1 MERLSIIIPAYN
13 EEKTILNVIKKVKEV
28 KIGDVVKEIIVV
40 DDCSQDNTKNI
51 LSKIK
56 DKSVKILYHKKNM
69 GKGAAIRTSLEH
81 ASGDII
87 SIQDADLE
95 YDPKNV
101 VKLVQPIL
109 SGKADV
115 VYGSRFLGKRVS
127 FFGLRKIPI
136 PLHWIGNRG
145 LTFIT
150 NLLYNGS
157 ITDMETGCKVFRKS
171 VVNRMKLKAKR
182 FDFEPEITAKILK
195 RGYKIKEIPIDFKP
209 RSFNEGKKITWRD
222 GIKAAYYLLKYRFFD

>member
-40 DDCSQDNTKNI
+40 DDCSRDNTKNI

-69 GKGAAIRTSLEH
+69 GKGAAIRTALEH
-81 ASGDII
+81 STGGII

-109 SGKADV
+109 RGKSDV
-115 VYGSRFLGKRVS
+115 VYGSRFLGKKVS